1 MIFHLTVIIVLLLY
15 QIDSTVRREES
26 FVIDFSKQ
34 EEIERQKKEQTFK
47 EDISKRIDDLIAASR
62 KSGEPIRNIAVDAGS
77 KLKDDRN
84 TDADQL
90 YKDAERLAQDLKAGQ
105 LEDAREETVELEEQ
119 RTKKK
124 EDPKKKEY
132 SGPLKD
138 DRGTDAEQLYK
149 DAERLAQDLKNGQ
162 KSNAFDEKYSDETVD
177 LGGGKKDGGNSDK
190 VYSGP
195 SVLSYTL
202 DGRKA
207 SKLPIPAYR
216 CYAGGEV
223 TVIIV
228 VNPQGVVIG
237 AEVKDDISS
246 TDQCLRN
253 FAVRAARLSRFSQS
267 STAPARQTGEIV
279 YRFIAQ

>member
-15 QIDSTVRREES
+15 QIDATVRREES

-34 EEIERQKKEQTFK
+34 EEIERQQQEM
-47 EDISKRIDDLIAASR
+47 EDMEREIAKMEAIRQRLEEKIAES
-62 KSGEPIRNIAVDAGS
+62 STPVRNIAVDRG
-77 KLKDDRN
+77 
-84 TDADQL
+84 
-90 YKDAERLAQDLKAGQ
+90 
-105 LEDAREETVELEEQ
+105 
-119 RTKKK
+119 
-124 EDPKKKEY
+124 
-132 SGPLKD
+132 GPLKD

-149 DAERLAQDLKNGQ
+149 DAERLAQELKNGQ
-162 KSNAFDEKYSDETVD
+162 KSNAFEEKYSDDAVD
-177 LGGGKKDGGNSDK
+177 LGGGGKKDNGKSDK

-228 VNPQGVVIG
+228 VNPQGQVIG

>member
-1 MIFHLTVIIVLLLY
+1 MSRKGENNVGLLITVIFHLTVIVVLLLY
-15 QIDSTVRREES
+15 QIDATVRREES

-34 EEIERQKKEQTFK
+34 EEIERQIKEMEEMEK
-47 EDISKRIDDLIAASR
+47 EIAKLDAIRQRLEQKINQS
-62 KSGEPIRNIAVDAGS
+62 SPQQVRNIAVD
-77 KLKDDRN
+77 N
-84 TDADQL
+84 
-90 YKDAERLAQDLKAGQ
+90 
-105 LEDAREETVELEEQ
+105 
-119 RTKKK
+119 
-124 EDPKKKEY
+124 

-162 KSNAFDEKYSDETVD
+162 KSNAFEEKYTDDAVD
-177 LGGGKKDGGNSDK
+177 LGGGKKDSGKSDK

-228 VNPQGVVIG
+228 VNPQGSVIG

-253 FAVRAARLSRFSQS
+253 FAVRAARLSKFSQS

>member
-1 MIFHLTVIIVLLLY
+1 MITVIFHLTVIIVLLLY
-15 QIDSTVRREES
+15 QIDATVRREES

-34 EEIERQKKEQTFK
+34 EEIERQQQEMEEMEREIAKLDAIRQRLEQK
-47 EDISKRIDDLIAASR
+47 INQSS
-62 KSGEPIRNIAVDAGS
+62 PQQVRNIAVD
-77 KLKDDRN
+77 N
-84 TDADQL
+84 
-90 YKDAERLAQDLKAGQ
+90 
-105 LEDAREETVELEEQ
+105 
-119 RTKKK
+119 
-124 EDPKKKEY
+124 

-149 DAERLAQDLKNGQ
+149 DAERLAQELKNGQ
-162 KSNAFDEKYSDETVD
+162 KSNAFEEKYSDDAVD
-177 LGGGKKDGGNSDK
+177 LGGGGKKDNSKSDK

-228 VNPQGVVIG
+228 VNPQGSVIG

-253 FAVRAARLSRFSQS
+253 FAVRAARLSKFSQS

>member
-1 MIFHLTVIIVLLLY
+1 MITVIFHLTVIIVLLLY
-15 QIDSTVRREES
+15 QIDATVRREES

-34 EEIERQKKEQTFK
+34 EEIERQQQEMEEMEREIAKMEAIRQRLEEK
-47 EDISKRIDDLIAASR
+47 ISAS
-62 KSGEPIRNIAVDAGS
+62 STPVRNIAVDRG
-77 KLKDDRN
+77 
-84 TDADQL
+84 
-90 YKDAERLAQDLKAGQ
+90 
-105 LEDAREETVELEEQ
+105 
-119 RTKKK
+119 
-124 EDPKKKEY
+124 
-132 SGPLKD
+132 GPLKD

-149 DAERLAQDLKNGQ
+149 DAERLAQELKNGQ
-162 KSNAFDEKYSDETVD
+162 KSNAFEEKYSDDAVD
-177 LGGGKKDGGNSDK
+177 LGGGGKKDKGKSDK

-228 VNPQGVVIG
+228 VNPQGSVIG

-253 FAVRAARLSRFSQS
+253 FAVRAARLSKFSQS

>member
-1 MIFHLTVIIVLLLY
+1 MITVIFHLTVIIVLLLY
-15 QIDSTVRREES
+15 QIDATVRREES

-34 EEIERQKKEQTFK
+34 EEIERQHQEMEEMEREIAKMEAIRQRLEEK
-47 EDISKRIDDLIAASR
+47 ISAS
-62 KSGEPIRNIAVDAGS
+62 STPVRNIAVDRG
-77 KLKDDRN
+77 
-84 TDADQL
+84 
-90 YKDAERLAQDLKAGQ
+90 
-105 LEDAREETVELEEQ
+105 
-119 RTKKK
+119 
-124 EDPKKKEY
+124 
-132 SGPLKD
+132 GPLKD

-149 DAERLAQDLKNGQ
+149 DAERLAQELKNGQ
-162 KSNAFDEKYSDETVD
+162 KSNAFEEKYSDDAVD
-177 LGGGKKDGGNSDK
+177 LGGGGKKDKGKSDK

-228 VNPQGVVIG
+228 VNPQGSVIG

-253 FAVRAARLSRFSQS
+253 FAVRAARLSKFSQS

>member
-1 MIFHLTVIIVLLLY
+1 MQLVVGDIIEGKVTG
-15 QIDSTVRREES
+15 ITNFGV
-26 FVIDFSKQ
+26 FV
-34 EEIERQKKEQTFK
+34 
-47 EDISKRIDDLIAASR
+47 DIGEG
-62 KSGEPIRNIAVDAGS
+62 KSGMVHISEVAQTYVNQISDFVKQGDVVKAKVLSVSDEGKISLSIKKLVEQPKEPAQKPQRPMKPRG
-77 KLKDDRN
+77 
-84 TDADQL
+84 
-90 YKDAERLAQDLKAGQ
+90 ERRPAPN
-105 LEDAREETVELEEQ
+105 VW
-119 RTKKK
+119 
-124 EDPKKKEY
+124 
-132 SGPLKD
+132 
-138 DRGTDAEQLYK
+138 
-149 DAERLAQDLKNGQ
+149 NGQ
-162 KSNAFDEKYSDETVD
+162 KSNAYEESYSDETVD
-177 LGGGKKDGGNSDK
+177 LGGGKQDAGKSQST
-190 VYSGP
+190 YSGP

-228 VNPQGVVIG
+228 VNPQGSVIG

-253 FAVRAARLSRFSQS
+253 FAVRAARLSKFSQS